1 MFSLTDLFTPT
12 FFMCLGVI
20 VLIIAFVVIYFENK
34 MREQNH
40 KIASMLGI
48 VSTLAEDMNGF
59 KNRVNHFVIGG
70 GGPGGGTAAM
80 SLTPFQQEYN
90 LGNVVIEQMENRNG
104 LIDVSDDDD
113 EDEDEDEESYSS
125 DSESDTDSETS
136 TDDQDEDVVYD
147 DDDSNNA
154 IDNDENKYIDSDN
167 DSDIDSDSEDI
178 IEEDNVESAQ
188 NIKVIK
194 INILDKL
201 VDNENDNDT
210 DNKYFDEPELNL
222 EELDCVLDV
231 SNDIPEISEDYV
243 QEVLDLKYETN
254 IDNLTMVSP
263 QQTTELKTISMNLG
277 VESGVGSGVEAD
289 DHIDYKKLQLP
300 KLRSMAVEKGLVT
313 SAEAAKLKKP
323 ELLKMLEV

>member
-12 FFMCLGVI
+12 FFICLGVI
-20 VLIIAFVVIYFENK
+20 ILIIAFVVIYFENK

-40 KIASMLGI
+40 KIASMLSI

-59 KNRVNHFVIGG
+59 KNKVNHFVIGG
-70 GGPGGGTAAM
+70 AGSGTAAM
-80 SLTPFQQEYN
+80 TLTPFQQEYN

-113 EDEDEDEESYSS
+113 DEDEDEESYST

-136 TDDQDEDVVYD
+136 TDDQGEDNEDEDD
-147 DDDSNNA
+147 GSNNA

-167 DSDIDSDSEDI
+167 DSDSDNDNDIEDI
-178 IEEDNVESAQ
+178 IDEDDVEGGQ

-194 INILDKL
+194 INILDKS

-313 SAEAAKLKKP
+313 SAEAAKLKKR

>member
-12 FFMCLGVI
+12 FFICLGVI
-20 VLIIAFVVIYFENK
+20 ILIIAFVVIYFENK

-40 KIASMLGI
+40 KIASMLSI

-70 GGPGGGTAAM
+70 AGSGTAAM
-80 SLTPFQQEYN
+80 TLTPFQQEHN
-90 LGNVVIEQMENRNG
+90 LGNVVIQQMENRNG
-104 LIDVSDDDD
+104 LIDVSDDDAD
-113 EDEDEDEESYSS
+113 NDEDEESYSS

-136 TDDQDEDVVYD
+136 IDNQCEDDEDED
-147 DDDSNNA
+147 DGSNNA

-178 IEEDNVESAQ
+178 IDEDNVEGAQ

-201 VDNENDNDT
+201 VNNENDNDT

-243 QEVLDLKYETN
+243 QEVLDLKYETH
-254 IDNLTMVSP
+254 IDNLAMFSP